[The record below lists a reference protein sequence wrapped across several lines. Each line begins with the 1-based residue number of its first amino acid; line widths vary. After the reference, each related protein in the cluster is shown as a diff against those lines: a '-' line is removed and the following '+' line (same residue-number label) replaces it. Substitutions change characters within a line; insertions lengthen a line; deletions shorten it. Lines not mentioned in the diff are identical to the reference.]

1 MSLLMQTA
9 CVEMSVSDRR
19 LVSQTLDLTCGSLSG
34 KAAVDLGSGSALRL
48 YAVRQSHPV
57 RASPR

>member
-19 LVSQTLDLTCGSLSG
+19 LVSRPWTLLVDHCRARRQSTWAAEVLS
-34 KAAVDLGSGSALRL
+34 RL